1 MILLSYCKQ
10 IRQRMPATH
19 LEGPSR
25 ATKSKPVSQACRNLL
40 VSWAPDLASPLSTV
54 ANRCREMAK
63 SKSLFFVSIAS
74 VILTSRQYEIK
85 SAEPQSTELH
95 QYGDNLPVTSST
107 HGWAPPARSM
117 IANRVWPSAMRVST
131 KMPLASGPR
140 WASARFIAPST
151 PRSSGP
157 GRLNPTMPHTI
168 EPWDWRHPLPSAP
181 GSRARRR
188 CRVRH
193 HQPDA
198 GQPPSQPRGRHRI
211 LPRQAVAADFL
222 KGDLAA

>member
-10 IRQRMPATH
+10 IRQRLPATH

-25 ATKSKPVSQACRNLL
+25 ATKSKLSQACRNLL

-63 SKSLFFVSIAS
+63 SESLFFVSIAS

-95 QYGDNLPVTSST
+95 QYGDNLPVTPST
-107 HGWAPPARSM
+107 QGWAPPARSM

-131 KMPLASGPR
+131 KMPLAYGPR
-140 WASARFIAPST
+140 SASVRFIAPST
-151 PRSSGP
+151 PRAPGP
-157 GRLNPTMPHTI
+157 GRLNPSMPHPI
-168 EPWDWRHPLPSAP
+168 GPWDWRHPLPSGAAVRRR
-181 GSRARRR
+181 GDAECCTTGLMQASRAEGTEFFLGERWRRASS
-188 CRVRH
+188 RVIS
-193 HQPDA
+193 
-198 GQPPSQPRGRHRI
+198 PPC
-211 LPRQAVAADFL
+211 A
-222 KGDLAA
+222 